1 MKKLLFGFAFSL
13 ALSISSFNLQA
24 QTDPGLG
31 GDGSASSICCQRTGM
46 FCTDRFGN
54 GYSDSIPS
62 PGPTCTR
69 N

>member
-1 MKKLLFGFAFSL
+1 MKKLLFGFGFSL
-13 ALSISSFNLQA
+13 ALSFISFGLQA

-31 GDGSASSICCQRTGM
+31 GDGSASSICCQSIGD
-46 FCTDRFGN
+46 FCQDRYGN
-54 GYSDSIPS
+54 AYSDSIPS